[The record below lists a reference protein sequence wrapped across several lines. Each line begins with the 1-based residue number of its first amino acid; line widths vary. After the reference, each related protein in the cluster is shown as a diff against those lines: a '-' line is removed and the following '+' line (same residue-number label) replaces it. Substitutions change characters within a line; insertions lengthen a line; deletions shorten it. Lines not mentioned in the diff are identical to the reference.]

1 MNNFLY
7 IIPEVFL
14 VLSSMILLLLGRIFS
29 RNAAYLSAF
38 ICLVITTIIAV
49 FTYKS
54 GQVLIFN
61 SLLKLNLYTHLTQIL
76 ILILGAIVLLILLF
90 SKYDYSYEFPV
101 IILFSLFSMVTII
114 TANDLISFYL
124 TFELQSITLY
134 VLACFERKSVY
145 SSEAGVKYFTLGAL
159 SSCIMLYGMSLIYG
173 YTGKTNF
180 SDLAVFFSNY
190 ETLSLAVILGIMLIL
205 LSICFKISIA
215 PFHLWAPDVYQG
227 APTIVTAF
235 FAVAPKATFLTLFI
249 RLLREEFIS
258 MIQYWQNILIFMGIL
273 SVVISAFG
281 AMQQQNLKR
290 LFAYSGVG
298 HAGYMLIAIAIGT
311 QESITSA
318 FIYLIIY
325 LITSIGLFS
334 YLVQIDDDSCNIERL
349 AGLGKKRPIVA
360 FNLSILMLSMAGIPP
375 IAGFFSKFYVLLS
388 LIKLGFISLSIVLVI
403 LSVIACYYYLRIIKA
418 VYFDEGKYSKSKG
431 SQGLLVLLTVSVIV
445 NISFFMYVE
454 KFKKI
459 IDLLISQTI
468 Y

>member
-7 IIPEVFL
+7 IIPEIFL
-14 VLSSMILLLLGRIFS
+14 ALSSMILLLFGKILN
-29 RNAAYLSAF
+29 RNTAYLSAF
-38 ICLVITTIIAV
+38 ACAVITITIAV

-54 GQVLIFN
+54 GQILIFN

-76 ILILGAIVLLILLF
+76 ILILGAIILLMLFF

-101 IILFSLFSMVTII
+101 IILFSLFSMITII
-114 TANDLISFYL
+114 GANDLISFYL
-124 TFELQSITLY
+124 AFELQSITLY

-180 SDLAVFFSNY
+180 TDLTVFFSNY
-190 ETLSLAVILGIMLIL
+190 ETLSLGAVLGAMLIL

-227 APTIVTAF
+227 SPTIVTAF
-235 FAVAPKATFLTLFI
+235 FAIAPKATFVTLLI
-249 RLLREEFIS
+249 RLLSEEFTG
-258 MIQYWQNILIFMGIL
+258 MMQYWQNILIFVSIL
-273 SVVISAFG
+273 SVAISAFG

-290 LFAYSGVG
+290 LFAYSAIG

-311 QESITSA
+311 LESITSA

-325 LITSIGLFS
+325 LISNIGLFS
-334 YLVQIDDDSCNIERL
+334 YLVQIDDDSCNIECL
-349 AGLGKKRPIVA
+349 AGLGKKDPIVA

-375 IAGFFSKFYVLLS
+375 IAGFFSKFYVLSS
-388 LIKLGFISLSIVLVI
+388 LIKFGFINLSVVLII
-403 LSVIACYYYLRIIKA
+403 LSVVACYYYLRVIK
-418 VYFDEGKYSKSKG
+418 VIYFDEGKHKKNAENR
-431 SQGLLVLLTVSVIV
+431 GLLVLSTIPVII
-445 NISFFMYVE
+445 NISFFAYAE

-459 IDLLISQTI
+459 IDLLVHLLK
-468 Y
+468 

>member
-14 VLSSMILLLLGRIFS
+14 ALSSMILLLFGKVIN
-29 RNAAYLSAF
+29 RNAAYLAAF
-38 ICLVITTIIAV
+38 ACAVITITIAV

-54 GQVLIFN
+54 GQILIFN
-61 SLLKLNLYTHLTQIL
+61 SLLKLNLYTHLAQIL
-76 ILILGAIVLLILLF
+76 ILILGAIILLMLLF

-101 IILFSLFSMVTII
+101 IILFSLFSMMAII
-114 TANDLISFYL
+114 AANDLISFYL
-124 TFELQSITLY
+124 AFELQSITLY

-180 SDLAVFFSNY
+180 TDLAVFFSNY
-190 ETLSLAVILGIMLIL
+190 ETLGAVLGVMLIL

-227 APTIVTAF
+227 SPTIVTAF
-235 FAVAPKATFLTLFI
+235 FAIAPKATFVTLLI
-249 RLLREEFIS
+249 RLLSEEFTG
-258 MIQYWQNILIFMGIL
+258 MMQYWQNILIFASIL
-273 SVVISAFG
+273 SVAISAFG

-290 LFAYSGVG
+290 LFAYSAIG
-298 HAGYMLIAIAIGT
+298 HAGYMLIAIALGT
-311 QESITSA
+311 SESITSA

-325 LITSIGLFS
+325 LISNIGLFS
-334 YLVQIDDDSCNIERL
+334 YLVQIDDDNCNIECL
-349 AGLGKKRPIVA
+349 AGLGKKNPITA
-360 FNLSILMLSMAGIPP
+360 FNLSIFMLSMAGIPP

-388 LIKLGFISLSIVLVI
+388 LIKFGFINLSIILII
-403 LSVIACYYYLRIIKA
+403 LSVVACYYYLRVIK
-418 VYFDEGKYSKSKG
+418 VIYFDEGKHKKSEG
-431 SQGLLVLLTVSVIV
+431 SRELLILSTISMII
-445 NISFFMYVE
+445 NISFFAYVE

-459 IDLLISQTI
+459 IYLLIGQAI